1 MEAKDI
7 VKNAVVSLDKHKAAD
22 IKIIGVTDIT
32 SLADYFIIAEGTSS
46 TQVKALSD
54 YVEFELGRAGNKA
67 PAVEGY
73 NASNW
78 ILMGLR
84 HRNPPCVSGGDP
96 SVLRSGTAVGRA
108 GSSFCLK
115 NSSASRK
122 PTESTRRFFP
132 IVSMGQPPF

>member
-7 VKNAVVSLDKHKAAD
+7 AKSAVVSLDKHKAAD

-54 YVEFELGRAGNKA
+54 YVEFELGELGIKPLR
-67 PAVEGY
+67 VEGY

-78 ILMGLR
+78 ILM
-84 HRNPPCVSGGDP
+84 DY
-96 SVLRSGTAVGRA
+96 GTVILHVFQG
-108 GSSFCLK
+108 
-115 NSSASRK
+115 
-122 PTESTRRFFP
+122 ETRQFYDLERLWKDGEQLLLEEFL
-132 IVSMGQPPF
+132 GQPEAD

>member
-54 YVEFELGRAGNKA
+54 YVEFELGELGIKPLR
-67 PAVEGY
+67 VEGY

-78 ILMGLR
+78 ILM
-84 HRNPPCVSGGDP
+84 DY
-96 SVLRSGTAVGRA
+96 GTVILHVFQG
-108 GSSFCLK
+108 
-115 NSSASRK
+115 
-122 PTESTRRFFP
+122 ETRQFYDLERLWKDGEQLPLDEFL
-132 IVSMGQPPF
+132 GQPETD

>member
-7 VKNAVVSLDKHKAAD
+7 AKSAVVSLDKHKAAD
-22 IKIIGVTDIT
+22 IKVIGVTDIT

-54 YVEFELGRAGNKA
+54 YVEFELGEQGVKPLR
-67 PAVEGY
+67 VEGY

-78 ILMGLR
+78 ILR
-84 HRNPPCVSGGDP
+84 
-96 SVLRSGTAVGRA
+96 GRPA
-108 GSSFCLK
+108 SSMIWNGCGRTGSSSRSM

-122 PTESTRRFFP
+122 RTESA
-132 IVSMGQPPF
+132 GG

>member
-54 YVEFELGRAGNKA
+54 YVEFELGELGIKPLR
-67 PAVEGY
+67 VEGY

-78 ILMGLR
+78 ILM
-84 HRNPPCVSGGDP
+84 DY
-96 SVLRSGTAVGRA
+96 GTVILHVFQG
-108 GSSFCLK
+108 
-115 NSSASRK
+115 
-122 PTESTRRFFP
+122 ETRQFYDLERLWKDGEQLLLEEFL
-132 IVSMGQPPF
+132 GQPEAD